1 MRDELQ
7 DDRVVLRRHRR
18 EHAEQLYEA
27 GRASVAEV
35 GRWMPWC
42 RDDLTVAQCEQWL
55 EEQIRAWDAGTAYEF
70 AIFDRAAGHLVGGA
84 GLNRINS
91 DAYLANLGY
100 WVRSGEQGRGLAT
113 RAGRLVA
120 AFGIEELGL
129 RRIEIVAAV
138 DNHASCRVAEKIGA
152 LREAIL
158 RKRVVIG
165 DGSSVAAV
173 MFSVIPDD
181 HAASL
186 AV

>member
-1 MRDELQ
+1 MRSELQ
-7 DDRVVLRRHRR
+7 DDRVVLRRYRR
-18 EHAEQLYEA
+18 EHAQQLFEA

-35 GRWMPWC
+35 GRWMRWC
-42 RDDLTVAQCEQWL
+42 NDNLTLAQCERWL
-55 EEQIRAWDAGTAYEF
+55 EAQVSAWDAGKAYEF
-70 AIFDRAAGHLVGGA
+70 AIFDRVAGHLVGSA
-84 GLNRINS
+84 GLNRVDS

-113 RAGRLVA
+113 RAGRLLA

-173 MFSVIPDD
+173 MFSVIADD
-181 HAASL
+181 QNTRAPM
-186 AV
+186 